1 MTRFTKQKKDKD
13 AALVDAGMM
22 EDVAAH
28 AHIAGDFA
36 EDEFLHEAALE
47 GDASAEEAMAYA
59 EAVAAAND
67 AADAADEAELRARRA
82 AKAAEKAAKAAEE
95 AEKRMREADP
105 DADVDEIMRKYDRE
119 SNTRIWVGTPKI
131 IVSALMAIFSVYCI
145 GMTLF
150 STELPET
157 KLARFLAC
165 VIIIGYLLYPVR
177 KGHVRP
183 NHMPWY
189 DIVIMIVGAACFMYF
204 AINALDIIKL
214 STRIQ
219 TIHIVVGVLGTLV
232 LMELCRRCVGIP
244 ILVVVTCL
252 LIYAFYNQFVAA
264 NGNMFLMLRNVV
276 YKLFYTTSGVIG
288 TPINVC
294 YTYIVLFIIFGAFL
308 ERTGIAAFFIS
319 LANKLAGWSSGGAA
333 KVAVISSALC
343 GMVSGSSVG
352 NTVTTGS
359 VTIPMMK
366 KTGYRP
372 EFAGAVE
379 AASSTGGQIMPPIM
393 GAAAF
398 LMAEYMGIPYIEVAT
413 KAIIPAILY
422 FAGIFI
428 TVHLEAKKLGLKGIP
443 RDQLPKGIYLLKNC
457 YLILPLV
464 LLVWLVSS
472 GARTMAY
479 SAAISIA
486 GAFVIGFINFTFTEL
501 REREEGESYGA
512 VMLRVCKIA
521 IQTAYEALQAGAK
534 SCIAVAA
541 ACAMAGLIAGCI
553 TVTGLASTLVSAIV
567 GVAGNAII
575 LGLVLTML
583 CCIVL
588 GMGVPT
594 TANYCIM
601 AATTAPILM
610 QLGIPQVAA
619 HFFVFY
625 FGIVADITPPVAL
638 AAYAGSAI
646 ATSNPM
652 KTGVNAA
659 KLAIAAF
666 IVPYILAMNPIM
678 VLEGTFGALELGQV
692 ILTCL
697 VGLFGIAAGL
707 NGNLFT
713 KIPMPLRLIAIAG
726 GISMMVPG
734 TMTDIIGIAVVAGL
748 VAIQFLLY
756 KRQAPVAV
764 AAEVETVEAA
774 ALTAGTALVE
784 AGAETAAEVETDGA
798 VQTADAEDFDS
809 AKTIVEAADAF
820 ADKTIAEVE
829 EFDSKTIVEEAAE

>member
-1 MTRFTKQKKDKD
+1 MTWFDKRKKDKD
-13 AALVDAGMM
+13 AVVVDAALM
-22 EDVAAH
+22 EDVEHAAKNV
-28 AHIAGDFA
+28 GDFGHDGFIA
-36 EDEFLHEAALE
+36 DAVSSANANVEEIEAF
-47 GDASAEEAMAYA
+47 SA
-59 EAVAAAND
+59 AVAAAND
-67 AADAADEAELRARRA
+67 AADAKD
-82 AKAAEKAAKAAEE
+82 AAEAAAIKAAKAREKAESCAIDAAQK
-95 AEKRMREADP
+95 AEKADSE
-105 DADVDEIMRKYDRE
+105 ADVDEIMRKYDRE
-119 SNTRIWVGTPKI
+119 SNTRIWVGTPKK
-131 IVSALMAIFSVYCI
+131 IVGALMAVFSVYCI

-165 VIIIGYLLYPVR
+165 VVIIGYLLYPVR
-177 KGHVRP
+177 KGKVRA
-183 NHMPWY
+183 NTMPWY
-189 DIVIMIVGAACFMYF
+189 DILIMVLGAGCFLYF
-204 AINALDIIKL
+204 AFNAQEVINL

-219 TIHIVVGVLGTLV
+219 PVHIAVGVVGTLV

-244 ILVVVTCL
+244 ILVVVACL
-252 LIYAFYNQFVAA
+252 LAYALFNQFQIT
-264 NGNMFLMLRNVV
+264 GDTYIMLRSVV

-319 LANKLAGWSSGGAA
+319 LANKIAGWSSGGAA

-366 KTGYRP
+366 KTGYKP

-379 AASSTGGQIMPPIM
+379 AAASTGGQIMPPIM

-398 LMAEYMGIPYIEVAT
+398 LMAEYMGVPYIEVAA
-413 KAIIPAILY
+413 KAIIPALLY

-428 TVHLEAKKLGLKGIP
+428 TVHLEAKKLGLVGIP
-443 RDQLPKGIYLLKNC
+443 RDQLPSGVYLLKNC

-464 LLVWLVSS
+464 LLVALVAS

-479 SAAISIA
+479 SAAISIL
-486 GAFVIGFINFTFTEL
+486 GAFLIGLVNFFLTEL
-501 REREEGESYGA
+501 REREEGETIGQ
-512 VMLRVCKIA
+512 VCVNVGKIA
-521 IQTAYEALQAGAK
+521 AATAYEALQAGAK
-534 SCIAVAA
+534 SCVAVAA

-553 TVTGLASTLVSAIV
+553 TVTGLASTLVTAIV
-567 GVAGNAII
+567 GVAGDYVIF
-575 LGLVLTML
+575 GLILTML

-601 AATTAPILM
+601 AATTAPILIK
-610 QLGIPQVAA
+610 LGFPMVAA

-646 ATSNPM
+646 AKSNPM

-659 KLAIAAF
+659 RLAIAAF
-666 IVPYILAMNPIM
+666 IVPYILAYNPIM
-678 VLEGTFGALELGQV
+678 VLEGDFTGLQLAQV
-692 ILTCL
+692 ILSSL
-697 VGLFGIAAGL
+697 IGLFGVAAAM
-707 NGNLFT
+707 NGNLFC
-713 KIPMPLRLIAIAG
+713 KVNIVFRLLLLG
-726 GISMMVPG
+726 GGLLMMVPE
-734 TMTDIIGIAVVAGL
+734 TLTDVIGIGVI
-748 VAIQFLLY
+748 VAIVVFQY
-756 KRQAPVAV
+756 MMSKRANASPPAG
-764 AAEVETVEAA
+764 AA
-774 ALTAGTALVE
+774 A
-784 AGAETAAEVETDGA
+784 
-798 VQTADAEDFDS
+798 
-809 AKTIVEAADAF
+809 
-820 ADKTIAEVE
+820 
-829 EFDSKTIVEEAAE
+829 